1 VSTGESVFLI
11 GASQVWNNDSN
22 IGSSIAITRG
32 GTRVSGDMYCKG
44 ATSTMREVA
53 VAVAVETPGV
63 GEFTYVLS
71 TKTDPGGTAWVSQ
84 PYILAIK
91 VSNVQ
96 SDQGGGDQST
106 TSTSWSSSDADF
118 IGDFPSGQPIFLI
131 ATSQVWNNNPSIGSS
146 MAICMGSTRMS
157 GDMYT
162 GGADINNRE
171 IAAAIATD
179 TG

>member
-1 VSTGESVFLI
+1 VFLV
-11 GASQVWNNDSN
+11 GASQVWNSN
-22 IGSSIAITRG
+22 SSVGSSIAITRG
-32 GTRVSGDMYCKG
+32 GSIVSGDMYCGG
-44 ATSTMREVA
+44 ATVTMREAA
-53 VAVAVETPGV
+53 VAVAVDTPGA
-63 GEFTYVLS
+63 GTFTYALS

-84 PYILAIK
+84 PYVLAIK

-118 IGDFPSGQPIFLI
+118 IGNFPSGQPVFLI
-131 ATSQVWNNNPSIGSS
+131 ATSQVWNDNPSIGSS
-146 MAICMGSTRMS
+146 VAINMGSTRMS